1 LTVDNSYP
9 TPELADHM
17 SGHELRNAYA
27 RLYRH
32 ADNLATLVAALRADL
47 AAVRAARDEW
57 PGERTQYRTDADDS
71 LVPVCADCGKPGK
84 LITTPGGARVCRDCY
99 MGENYQER

>member
-57 PGERTQYRTDADDS
+57 PGERVEYLVADDR
-71 LVPVCADCGKPGK
+71 LDVIDEAMRKP
-84 LITTPGGARVCRDCY
+84 
-99 MGENYQER
+99 

>member
-1 LTVDNSYP
+1 VDNSYP
-9 TPELADHM
+9 TPALCDAISERD
-17 SGHELRNAYA
+17 LRNAYA

-57 PGERTQYRTDADDS
+57 PGERVEYLVADHRLDRI
-71 LVPVCADCGKPGK
+71 VEAMRKP
-84 LITTPGGARVCRDCY
+84 
-99 MGENYQER
+99 